1 MVYSNEVYLVNSNYA
16 RRVHRATSFRD
27 IDVESA
33 MLDYSARVNVDTV
46 EGTSTRIFKLIDV
59 SSSYKHN
66 VPCLLL
72 ERSDGLH
79 IICRVLDVLFTDKRL
94 LTVTW
99 SKRRDLY
106 LIHMPQNKNE
116 VQFYAQGDTYDVCS
130 SLEMYAIDESK
141 CFLAWNSYRSAEFV
155 DKTDSRH
162 GLHRNRFF
170 LNGDTFGHMTTYMD
184 KHDIEMSRGRYE
196 VCGNCGDIVPKF
208 SITDVTM
215 ADGVVKPI
223 CRPCYDVLEIPC
235 DCCHVDME
243 ISNRIG
249 ITRDT
254 ALQRNSTDIIFANSD
269 IINICPTCYE
279 GTLRTCSRCRCY
291 EMIDVDSLRESDDRN
306 ETIRQFNLESNYRYI
321 FSRQYCSDCADI
333 LLTTYLAN
341 PFNYSPLPRKYSAKN
356 VFDTFVGIESEV
368 ITETGGATE
377 YIDEDREIPR
387 YFKVVDD
394 GSLNQGG
401 VEFVTR
407 KPIIG
412 RDVEIAL
419 DQLQEA
425 HETEWNVADSSC
437 GVHIHMNALDMGFK
451 EIKSLLMIMSRIQ
464 SVIYDS
470 IPDNRRDTSYARVI
484 TMTPKEIA
492 KIDTLGH
499 LITSYYGMVD
509 SVISDNKYNE
519 ARYIGTNIH
528 ARFYLGSIEFR
539 YHEGTIKANHIR
551 HWIMFLNKIMSSS
564 KSLYSNPKLYR
575 KIIDTKLSALDIVRD
590 ITGISGAEYIE
601 SKIDNNS

>member
-16 RRVHRATSFRD
+16 RIVHNATSFKD
-27 IDVESA
+27 IDVESTA
-33 MLDYSARVNVDTV
+33 LNYSARVGVDIV
-46 EGTSTRIFKLIDV
+46 EGISTRIFKLIDV
-59 SSSYKHN
+59 SNDYNHDM
-66 VPCLLL
+66 PCLLL
-72 ERSDGLH
+72 ERSDGLL
-79 IICRVLDVLFTDKRL
+79 IICRILDVLFTDKRL

-99 SKRRDLY
+99 SKSRDMY
-106 LIHMPQNKNE
+106 LIHMPKSVNDVE
-116 VQFYAQGDTYDVCS
+116 FYPQGDTYDVCT
-130 SLEMYAIDESK
+130 SLEMYATDESK
-141 CFLAWNSYRSAEFV
+141 CLLVWDTYRNAEFV

-162 GLHRNRFF
+162 GPHRNRFF
-170 LNGDTFGHMTTYMD
+170 LSTDTYGHMTTYMD
-184 KHDIEMSRGRYE
+184 KCDIERSRGGYE
-196 VCGNCGDIVPKF
+196 QCSNCGDIVLKRT
-208 SITDVTM
+208 IKDVAM
-215 ADGVVKPI
+215 ASGVVERI
-223 CRPCYDVLEIPC
+223 CKTCYDTLEIPC
-235 DCCHVDME
+235 DCCHVDMP
-243 ISNRIG
+243 ISDRIG
-249 ITRDT
+249 ITRDR
-254 ALQRNSTDIIFANSD
+254 ALQRNSTDVIFANND
-269 IINICPTCYE
+269 ITSICNTCYE

-291 EMIDVDSLRESDDRN
+291 EIIDIDNLRASDNRN
-306 ETIRQFNLESNYRYI
+306 ETIRQFNIESTYRYI

-341 PFNYSPLPRKYSAKN
+341 PFNYSPLPRSYSAKSA
-356 VFDTFVGIESEV
+356 FDTFVGIESEV
-368 ITETGGATE
+368 ITESEGASE
-377 YIDEDREIPR
+377 YIDEDREVPR
-387 YFKVVDD
+387 YFRVVDD

-412 RDVEIAL
+412 TDVDRAL
-419 DQLQEA
+419 DELEEA
-425 HETEWNVADSSC
+425 HQIEWNTVDSSC
-437 GVHIHMNALDMGFK
+437 GLHIHMNALDMGFK

-464 SVIYDS
+464 NVIYDS
-470 IPDNRRDTSYARVI
+470 IPNNRRDTSYARVI

-539 YHEGTIKANHIR
+539 YHEGTIRANHIKE
-551 HWIMFLNKIMSSS
+551 WIMFLNKIMSSS

-575 KIIDTKLSALDIVRD
+575 KIIDTKFSALDIVRD
-590 ITGISGAEYIE
+590 ITGISGVEYIE

>member
-16 RRVHRATSFRD
+16 RTVHRATSFRD

-33 MLDYSARVNVDTV
+33 MLDYSARVDVDTV
-46 EGTSTRIFKLIDV
+46 KGTSNRIFKLIDV

-94 LTVTW
+94 LTITW
-99 SKRRDLY
+99 SQRRDLY
-106 LIHMPQNKNE
+106 LIHMPQNRNE

-130 SLEMYAIDESK
+130 SLEMYASDESK

-170 LNGDTFGHMTTYMD
+170 LNTDMYGHMTTYMD
-184 KHDIEMSRGRYE
+184 KNDIDSTRGKYE
-196 VCGNCGDIVPKF
+196 VCRSCGDIVPKF
-208 SITDVTM
+208 RMTDVTIS
-215 ADGVVKPI
+215 DGVEKSI

-235 DCCHVDME
+235 DCCHIDIP
-243 ISNRIG
+243 ISNRI
-249 ITRDT
+249 IISSDT
-254 ALQRNSTDIIFANSD
+254 SRQRNSTDVIFANND
-269 IINICPTCYE
+269 ISSICNTCYE

-291 EMIDVDSLRESDDRN
+291 EMIDIESLRRSDDRN

-341 PFNYSPLPRKYSAKN
+341 PFNYSPLPRKYSDKSDFN
-356 VFDTFVGIESEV
+356 TFVGIESEV
-368 ITETGGATE
+368 ITETEGASD
-377 YIDEDREIPR
+377 YIDEERYIPN
-387 YFKVVDD
+387 YFRVVDD
-394 GSLNQGG
+394 GSLSQGG
-401 VEFVTR
+401 VEFVTKR
-407 KPIIG
+407 PIIG
-412 RDVEIAL
+412 TDVDRAL
-419 DQLQEA
+419 DQLEEA
-425 HETEWNVADSSC
+425 HESEWNTVDSSC
-437 GVHIHMNALDMGFK
+437 GLHIHMNALDMGFR

-464 SVIYDS
+464 DVIYDS
-470 IPDNRRDTSYARVI
+470 IPSNRRDTSYARVI

-509 SVISDNKYNE
+509 SIISDNKYNE

-539 YHEGTIKANHIR
+539 YHEGTIRSSSIKDWILFLNGIMDASKNLHNR
-551 HWIMFLNKIMSSS
+551 HRLRNKIMKEKFSSID
-564 KSLYSNPKLYR
+564 
-575 KIIDTKLSALDIVRD
+575 IIRD
-590 ITGISGAEYIE
+590 ISGISGVEYIE